1 MEATK
6 IGNTELYTARVLNM
20 SVAQYYGVVKEYNE
34 LVVETRE
41 LNKKELEKSG
51 DKGELNL
58 YYSVRYNLN
67 LLVLEKIFE
76 SKSKK
81 EILNILTSQKNKLKG
96 VK

>member
-1 MEATK
+1 MNKLPK
-6 IGNTELYTARVLNM
+6 IGNTELYTVRVLNM

-34 LVVETRE
+34 IVVATRE

-58 YYSVRYNLN
+58 YYSVRYNFPK
-67 LLVLEKIFE
+67 LVLE
-76 SKSKK
+76 
-81 EILNILTSQKNKLKG
+81 KLKG